1 MAGHRNTRL
10 HSKPRR
16 PVRQR
21 NYWRKRIAAA
31 STSEQLFDTAA
42 LWVRAVTAYLPP
54 DQRTAVLN
62 EHGRALASLADDLAR
77 AR

>member
-1 MAGHRNTRL
+1 MAGHRKTRL

-42 LWVRAVTAYLPP
+42 LWVRAVTAYLPA
-54 DQRTAVLN
+54 DRRTAVLN
-62 EHGRALASLADDLAR
+62 KHGQELASVADDLAR
-77 AR
+77 ER